1 MGENS
6 FLERMLNKIKEAWR
20 AGTIQRTSRVTYDVA
35 WNIILIFIVVIGI
48 LAVFAGGVGAGYF
61 ASLVKDEPI
70 PSYEEMEN
78 DIYDYEQTSKLYY
91 DDDKLIG
98 NIKADIH
105 REKFSIDHAPD
116 VLMDAVI
123 ATEDDLFYEHNGVVP
138 KAVIRAMYQEATGA
152 ESVSG
157 GSTLTQQLVKNQ
169 MLTNEV
175 SFDRKAK
182 EMLLA
187 MRVENYFDK
196 EEIMEAYLNV
206 IPYGR
211 EASGSNIAGIK
222 TAAKGI
228 FDEKVEDLNL
238 PQSAFIA
245 GIPKNPYLY
254 TPFTNKGKLK
264 DDEDLEAGVNRME
277 VVLHRMYSTDL
288 ISKDEYEEAIDYD
301 IKDDFTDKTDPS
313 LEEHPAL
320 VYELQKRARDILKEQ
335 LAEEDD
341 VSKDDLEDDEDL
353 NDKYKELATK
363 DMRTEGYEIHSTI
376 DKDMYKKM
384 QEIGDNYGNYGP
396 NNEHDQKEQAGAVLT
411 ENDTGKVLSFYPG
424 RDIESGGN
432 EFNYAM
438 GGKGR
443 LPGSTMK
450 PLATYAPAIE
460 LGEIQPGSVILDAK
474 YPGEHRTKN
483 YGGGY
488 YGLVSARDALANS
501 YNVVAE
507 EIYDRIL
514 DENPAKNYVAEMG
527 IPVTESDEETLQFG
541 TGGVDYGVT
550 VEQNANAFG
559 TLSNEGDYMPSYM
572 IEEIVDAD
580 GETIYEHEAEEK
592 EVFSPQTAYLTLD
605 MMRDVISDG
614 TGTALKSQLNNNDVD
629 WAGKTGTSTE
639 YKDSWFMG
647 TNPNVTL
654 GTWMGYETPTS
665 VYCEGCALSYSE
677 RNQHLWAAFVN
688 GLAEIDSDVVTPSE
702 KHKKPSGIEKSKYCA
717 TSGDKPSALCKKAG
731 LEEEDIYE
739 KGETPSDKDDSLT
752 EGSGDKYQFRTEW
765 IKDKGYDEIIDDPA
779 ELIPRKHEDKWK
791 KIEESQSSD
800 DKDGD
805 NNDNDDNNYDDNN
818 NN

>member
-1 MGENS
+1 MEGDP
-6 FLERMLNKIKEAWR
+6 FPKRMLEKIKKAWR

-35 WNIILIFIVVIGI
+35 WNILLIFIVIAGI
-48 LAVFAGGVGAGYF
+48 LVVFAGGVGAGYF

-70 PSYEEMEN
+70 PSYQEMEN
-78 DIYDYEQTSKLYY
+78 DIYDYEQTSKLYF

-105 REKFSIDHAPD
+105 REKFSVDKAPD
-116 VLMDAVI
+116 VLVDAVI
-123 ATEDDLFYEHNGVVP
+123 ATEDDLFYEHHGVVP

-152 ESVSG
+152 ESSSG

-169 MLTNEV
+169 ILTNEV
-175 SFDRKAK
+175 SFERKAK

-187 MRVENYFDK
+187 MRVERYFEKD
-196 EEIMEAYLNV
+196 EIMEAYLNI

-211 EASGSNIAGIK
+211 EASGTNIAGIK
-222 TAAKGI
+222 TAAKGV

-238 PQSAFIA
+238 PQAAFLA

-264 DDEDLEAGVNRME
+264 DEEELEAGVKRMK
-277 VVLHRMYSTDL
+277 VVLKRMYNTDF
-288 ISKDEYEEAIDYD
+288 ISKEEYEEALDYD
-301 IKDDFTDKTDPS
+301 IAEDFTDKTDPS

-320 VYELQKRARDILKEQ
+320 VFELQKRARKILKEQ

-341 VSKDDLEDDEDL
+341 VSKEDLDEDDSL
-353 NDKYKELATK
+353 NDKYNELAEK

-376 DKDMYKKM
+376 DKEMYKKM
-384 QEIGDNYGNYGP
+384 KEIGDNYGNYGP
-396 NNEHDQKEQAGAVLT
+396 NNEHDQKEQAGAVLA

-424 RDIESGGN
+424 RDIKRGES

-514 DENPAKNYVAEMG
+514 DENPAKNYVSEMG
-527 IPVTESDEETLQFG
+527 IPVTESDQETLQFG

-550 VEQNANAFG
+550 VEQNTNAFG
-559 TLSNEGDYMPSYM
+559 TLSNQGDYVPSYM
-572 IEEIVDAD
+572 IEEITDAD
-580 GETIYEHEAEEK
+580 GETIYEHESKEK

-614 TGTALKSQLNNNDVD
+614 TGTAIKSQLNNNDVD

-665 VYCEGCALSYSE
+665 VYCEGCSLSYSD

-688 GLAEIDSDVVTPSE
+688 GLAEIDADLVTPSD
-702 KHKKPSGIEKSKYCA
+702 KHKKPDGLVTKKYCA
-717 TSGDKPSALCKKAG
+717 TSGDKPSELCEKAG
-731 LEEEDIYE
+731 LVEEDLYDKE
-739 KGETPSDKDDSLT
+739 ETPSDKDDSLT
-752 EGSGDKYQFRTEW
+752 ESSKGKYKFKKEW
-765 IKDKGYDEIIDDPA
+765 IKDKGYDDIIDDPD

-791 KIEESQSSD
+791 KVEGSQSSED
-800 DKDGD
+800 DDD
-805 NNDNDDNNYDDNN
+805 ENNDDNDND
-818 NN
+818 

>member
-1 MGENS
+1 
-6 FLERMLNKIKEAWR
+6 LNKIKEAWR

-288 ISKDEYEEAIDYD
+288 ISKDEYEEAMDYD

-335 LAEEDD
+335 IAEEDD

-353 NDKYKELATK
+353 NEKYKELATK
-363 DMRTEGYEIHSTI
+363 DMRTE
-376 DKDMYKKM
+376 
-384 QEIGDNYGNYGP
+384 
-396 NNEHDQKEQAGAVLT
+396 
-411 ENDTGKVLSFYPG
+411 
-424 RDIESGGN
+424 
-432 EFNYAM
+432 
-438 GGKGR
+438 
-443 LPGSTMK
+443 
-450 PLATYAPAIE
+450 
-460 LGEIQPGSVILDAK
+460 
-474 YPGEHRTKN
+474 
-483 YGGGY
+483 
-488 YGLVSARDALANS
+488 
-501 YNVVAE
+501 
-507 EIYDRIL
+507 
-514 DENPAKNYVAEMG
+514 
-527 IPVTESDEETLQFG
+527 
-541 TGGVDYGVT
+541 
-550 VEQNANAFG
+550 
-559 TLSNEGDYMPSYM
+559 
-572 IEEIVDAD
+572 
-580 GETIYEHEAEEK
+580 
-592 EVFSPQTAYLTLD
+592 
-605 MMRDVISDG
+605 
-614 TGTALKSQLNNNDVD
+614 
-629 WAGKTGTSTE
+629 
-639 YKDSWFMG
+639 
-647 TNPNVTL
+647 
-654 GTWMGYETPTS
+654 
-665 VYCEGCALSYSE
+665 
-677 RNQHLWAAFVN
+677 
-688 GLAEIDSDVVTPSE
+688 
-702 KHKKPSGIEKSKYCA
+702 
-717 TSGDKPSALCKKAG
+717 
-731 LEEEDIYE
+731 
-739 KGETPSDKDDSLT
+739 
-752 EGSGDKYQFRTEW
+752 
-765 IKDKGYDEIIDDPA
+765 
-779 ELIPRKHEDKWK
+779 
-791 KIEESQSSD
+791 
-800 DKDGD
+800 
-805 NNDNDDNNYDDNN
+805 
-818 NN
+818 